1 MVSLSPPKSELS
13 QVYRATPHQAVI
25 EKRKPFEIRKN
36 DRNFQSQD
44 NIILNEYKDGEYTGR
59 FCVGIIQDIF
69 DIPFLM
75 PGYVAFTFKLLGE
88 YEEMN

>member
-1 MVSLSPPKSELS
+1 MIHKLKIYPE
-13 QVYRATPHQAVI
+13 YYQAVI
-25 EKRKPFEIRKN
+25 EKRKPFEIRNN

-44 NIILNEYKDGEYTGR
+44 DIILNEYKDGEYTGR

-69 DIPFLM
+69 DISFLM

-88 YEEMN
+88 YEEIN